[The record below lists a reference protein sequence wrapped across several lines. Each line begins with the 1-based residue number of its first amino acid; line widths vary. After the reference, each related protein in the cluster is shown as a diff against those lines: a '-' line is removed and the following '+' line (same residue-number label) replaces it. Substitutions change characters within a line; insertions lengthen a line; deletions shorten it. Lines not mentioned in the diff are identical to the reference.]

1 MKYLITI
8 SYDGSKFYGFQRL
21 NEKRTVQKE
30 LEEALSI
37 INKGKVEIKGAGRT
51 DKGVH
56 SYGQRAC
63 FRLDVNVPE
72 KRIINAINSLIGN
85 DIRVTD
91 CCLVDDRFH
100 PRFDVV
106 EKEYVYKINTG
117 KYDPL
122 LYNYMLF
129 VDKFLDIN
137 KLIDASKLFIGE
149 HDYTNFVAGTRD
161 NSVAIVKDIV
171 ITKEDDV
178 VLIKFVGKSFY
189 RYMVRNLV
197 GAMLDYAYDR
207 VSLDNIKIALDNPN
221 ISRSFMCASPR
232 GLYLMKIKYPDIDN
246 K

>member
-8 SYDGSKFYGFQRL
+8 SYDGTNFYGFQRL

-72 KRIINAINSLIGN
+72 KRLINAINSLIGN
-85 DIRVTD
+85 DIMVTD

-129 VDKFLDIN
+129 VDKGQNIVNHL
-137 KLIDASKLFIGE
+137 LKLF
-149 HDYTNFVAGTRD
+149 
-161 NSVAIVKDIV
+161 S
-171 ITKEDDV
+171 
-178 VLIKFVGKSFY
+178 
-189 RYMVRNLV
+189 
-197 GAMLDYAYDR
+197 
-207 VSLDNIKIALDNPN
+207 SL
-221 ISRSFMCASPR
+221 
-232 GLYLMKIKYPDIDN
+232 
-246 K
+246 